1 MTVIAVLVLNLLF
14 AVQAAPSA
22 SGAWVSAPAGG
33 ATTADAYAVIENPTM
48 YEVFIVSVTTDA
60 AAAAEVVDG
69 PGENAKA
76 VKELSVPAYGSA
88 ELKPGALRIR
98 LKDLKRPL
106 KEGDSVGLTLTTDGG
121 VTMKVT
127 AAVKK
132 S

>member
-1 MTVIAVLVLNLLF
+1 MTVIAVLVLNLLL
-14 AVQAAPSA
+14 AAQAAPSA
-22 SGAWVSAPAGG
+22 SSAWVAEPASG
-33 ATTADAYAVIENPTM
+33 ATTADAYAIIENPTM

-60 AAAAEVVDG
+60 AGVAEVVDG
-69 PGENAKA
+69 PAESAKA
-76 VKELSVPAYGSA
+76 LKELSVPAYGSA

-121 VTMKVT
+121 AIIKVT

-132 S
+132 G